1 MQPSVILRAMAEITP
16 LTGELQ
22 AQVMAA
28 AWRLGVGTVVEVRS
42 ALPPRYRAAHN
53 TIQTVLNRL
62 AERGLLS
69 RKRVGNA
76 IVYRPVISEAEY
88 LTRSISNSLAA
99 ASIDARQAALAQLIG
114 DLDKQ
119 ELKELQQLAK
129 QMNKGRRRR

>member
-1 MQPSVILRAMAEITP
+1 MAEITP

-22 AQVMAA
+22 AQVMSAM
-28 AWRLGVGTVVEVRS
+28 WRLGVGTVVEVNS
-42 ALPPRYRAAHN
+42 ALPPLYRGAHN
-53 TIQTVLNRL
+53 KIHTILNRL

-69 RKRVGNA
+69 RNRVGNA
-76 IVYRPVISEAEY
+76 VVYRPVISEAEY

-99 ASIDARQAALAQLIG
+99 ASNDARQAALAQLIG

-129 QMNKGRRRR
+129 QMNKGRRKR